1 MLVIISS
8 HPCLE
13 GMPTDNLVGVV
24 YVGTVSVDFT
34 NVDMSGFRKRMSV
47 GRLEYEL
54 AYQIDVDF
62 RSDEG
67 VLRCFCM
74 ADGKTIGVTTISFT
88 DLAG

>member
-1 MLVIISS
+1 M
-8 HPCLE
+8 CLE
-13 GMPTDNLVGVV
+13 IIIVNKLVGVAH
-24 YVGTVSVDFT
+24 VGTISVDFT
-34 NVDMSGFRKRMSV
+34 NVDMSTFEQRTGAN
-47 GRLEYEL
+47 GRLEYKLE
-54 AYQIDVDF
+54 YQLGVDF